1 VAYAI
6 GIPVVALLA
15 ILQSALVSQF
25 RLADGQADLVLVAV
39 VAWGL
44 TGRSTEAMVFGMIGG
59 ILLDLLSA
67 LPIGTTSLI
76 LVLIAYLVSLTEG
89 RLWGAHL
96 LTPLGVVFA
105 ASLGFA
111 GYQLLASALAGAG
124 IDLPTVASRVILPEA
139 FLNVL
144 LAVPAAQLALAL
156 QRALFPPEVEI
167 G

>member
-1 VAYAI
+1 
-6 GIPVVALLA
+6 
-15 ILQSALVSQF
+15 
-25 RLADGQADLVLVAV
+25 
-39 VAWGL
+39 
-44 TGRSTEAMVFGMIGG
+44 MVFGMIGG

-124 IDLPTVASRVILPEA
+124 IDLPTVASRVILPEV

>member
-1 VAYAI
+1 MAYAI
-6 GIPVVALLA
+6 GIPVVMLLA
-15 ILQSALVSQF
+15 ILQSAVVSQF
-25 RLADGQADLVLVAV
+25 RLGDGQADLVLVAV

-44 TGRSTEAMVFGMIGG
+44 TGRSKEAMIFGLIGG

-105 ASLGFA
+105 ASLIFS
-111 GYQLLASALAGAG
+111 GYQLLASILAGAVV
-124 IDLPTVASRVILPEA
+124 DLPTVASRVILPEA

-144 LAVPAAQLALAL
+144 LAIPAAQLAHAL

>member
-1 VAYAI
+1 MAYAI
-6 GIPVVALLA
+6 GIPAIALLA
-15 ILQSALVSQF
+15 ILQSAVISQLG
-25 RLADGQADLVLVAV
+25 LAGGQADLVLVAV

-44 TGRSTEAMVFGMIGG
+44 TGRSTEAMVFGLAGG
-59 ILLDLLSA
+59 IVLDLLSA

-76 LVLIAYLVSLTEG
+76 LVLIAYLVLLTEG

-105 ASLGFA
+105 ASLVFS
-111 GYQLLASALAGAG
+111 GYQLLASLLAGAG

-144 LAVPAAQLALAL
+144 LAIPAAQLAFAL